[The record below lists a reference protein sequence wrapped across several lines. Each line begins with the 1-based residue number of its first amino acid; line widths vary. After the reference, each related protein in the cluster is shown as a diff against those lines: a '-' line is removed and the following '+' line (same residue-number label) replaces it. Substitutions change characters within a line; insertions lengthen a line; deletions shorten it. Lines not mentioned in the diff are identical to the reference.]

1 MARNILVW
9 MPSCWER
16 ANHQGKE
23 RKKGDFSVW
32 RDPPL
37 EREWK
42 FKNKVR
48 TLTMLVLRARSNL
61 LWVILLFVVLLTFAC
76 MVRLNDTMFYDDVDL
91 PGVEGVI
98 SSPEQRVARLNR
110 VCQKY
115 SDPFRPESWAV
126 SDVGTMENSLK
137 ALGSEVVFVFAEET
151 VASVCV
157 PHKIGSHSWGKF
169 VQQLPKNPATWS
181 KWQAL
186 SWEDRFEESLKV
198 VVVRH
203 PFDRLISVYR
213 MIFQNWCDPTRFL
226 AKQWQNVCQTDFSKE
241 IPNALSPTPS
251 VNSVTGFF
259 KQMLDEHQHGND
271 RFILAL
277 WQKFHPNE
285 KLTSPKDQL
294 QFTFPEFVRFLVN
307 GTTEFGPEM
316 ADHKGLSYHWAPY
329 WRECSLCSPK
339 TRPQFV
345 IHLETFQKDLDQ
357 LMHRLDMEDRAHTFP
372 HTHTQKGGQ
381 SSSLKEE
388 YFSTLKQS
396 EVLQLY
402 DKYRL
407 DFELFGYSIEDYLQ
421 SAQIA

>member
-1 MARNILVW
+1 MMR
-9 MPSCWER
+9 P
-16 ANHQGKE
+16 Q
-23 RKKGDFSVW
+23 
-32 RDPPL
+32 
-37 EREWK
+37 
-42 FKNKVR
+42 
-48 TLTMLVLRARSNL
+48 
-61 LWVILLFVVLLTFAC
+61 VVYIAST
-76 MVRLNDTMFYDDVDL
+76 DVDDL
-91 PGVEGVI
+91 DEVEEVI
-98 SSPEQRVARLNR
+98 GGPDEERVVRLNR

-126 SDVGTMENSLK
+126 SDVGASGNALK
-137 ALGSEVVFVFAEET
+137 ALGSEVVFLFSQKS

-157 PHKIGSHSWGKF
+157 PHKIGSHSWGRF
-169 VQQLPKNPATWS
+169 VQSLPKSQIAWS

-186 SWEDRFEESLKV
+186 SWEDRFEQAFKV

-226 AKQWQNVCQTDFSKE
+226 AKQWRNVCQTDFSRE
-241 IPNALSPTPS
+241 TNDALSTKPS
-251 VNSVTGFF
+251 VDTVTGFL

-271 RFILAL
+271 RFIQTL

-285 KLTSPKDQL
+285 ELTSPKDQL
-294 QFTFPEFVRFLVN
+294 RFTFPEFVRFLVN
-307 GTTEFGPEM
+307 GTAELGPEM

-329 WRECSLCSPK
+329 WRECSLCSPQ

-357 LMHRLDMEDRAHTFP
+357 LMNRLDMADQAHLFP
-372 HTHTQKGGQ
+372 HTHRQEGGQ
-381 SSSLKEE
+381 SSRLRHQ
-388 YFSTLKQS
+388 YFSTLSQS

-407 DFELFGYSIEDYLQ
+407 DHELFGYSIQEFLS